1 MSRERKPCKG
11 IFRGLIIGRTNQNSG
26 PYPAIENG
34 ECRVIEYVEQSDIP
48 ELVTLERAVA
58 NAFIQTGICQFDSRE
73 KMEKYME
80 VQINNE

>member
-11 IFRGLIIGRTNQNSG
+11 TFRGLIIGRTSRNGG
-26 PYPAIENG
+26 PYSAIENG

-58 NAFIQTGICQFDSRE
+58 NAFIQTGICQYNSRE
-73 KMEKYME
+73 KIEKYKE
-80 VQINNE
+80 IQINNE